1 MAFRQPIRIPAPR
14 PIPRSIPPSG
24 KLNLLVVNPAFQNWC
39 QNGNERSE
47 GGPFKPQVGIGQKVT
62 QNFGHERRS
71 KFVHPLALR
80 DNTASSRQ
88 INAFGRP
95 QKDTWDSPDE
105 EQSVHGS
112 HVNLTVSETNWR
124 SKGRSRIRLLLM
136 ALICFVSLTSLA
148 LTVMMLLGKLGNR
161 WCRKATVLSLT
172 QEAPRSLANTE
183 FLAKMKSLEE
193 NVTYLHQTLNTRTGE
208 LKQLEKSYRFLHS
221 ENEFFRTVWNN
232 SFAMFLAQDNSLI
245 TAMTDLNRTLLQK
258 LTDTDTRINKGDEN
272 LHTLVKELN
281 GNMSAKFNDTAARLD
296 KKTITL
302 QTLLNELNS
311 TMSLKLK
318 EADTRLHN
326 KDNNLQ
332 TMLNELNT
340 TMSLKLS
347 QLNFHLSIVGFL
359 ANNTKE
365 DVNDLKNNTES
376 LLASLQEKTDRLDQE
391 DVNLRALLKETN
403 NTLFVKVEDVSK
415 MQGPVGPAGFNGS
428 QGSLGPPGPQG
439 FNGSEGIQGA
449 IGPQGYN
456 GSQGPTGPQGP
467 KGAGDFS
474 LCEYRTREETLAQTP
489 VSSNFHNAPVQVNQA
504 EPAGKRIV
512 GVSCST
518 DIAQMHLVS
527 SSVHPSTGVRF
538 YHCQCKGHY
547 GGGSSS
553 ATVKCIMNYWLCP
566 LTT

>member
-1 MAFRQPIRIPAPR
+1 MNTTAEQMIF
-14 PIPRSIPPSG
+14 
-24 KLNLLVVNPAFQNWC
+24 NPAFEDC
-39 QNGNERSE
+39 DYEEKKASE
-47 GGPFKPQVGIGQKVT
+47 NCIYEDMSGSLASPTKREIIFREEIGQFFSIGDAPWNQQHT
-62 QNFGHERRS
+62 RERYAACGQADS
-71 KFVHPLALR
+71 KPRNGSNRAL
-80 DNTASSRQ
+80 
-88 INAFGRP
+88 
-95 QKDTWDSPDE
+95 
-105 EQSVHGS
+105 V
-112 HVNLTVSETNWR
+112 VL
-124 SKGRSRIRLLLM
+124 
-136 ALICFVSLTSLA
+136 VSLFCLLSSAAIVLC
-148 LTVMMLLGKLGNR
+148 LLMLLGKINYQCN
-161 WCRKATVLSLT
+161 CRKDESATVLSPP
-172 QEAPRSLANTE
+172 QEARRSLANTE

-221 ENEFFRTVWNN
+221 ENEFFRTVLQELGANVTAYRLVADQTKKKLNDFQHKTNNAIFMWNN
-232 SFAMFLAQDNSLI
+232 SFAMFLVQDNSLI

-272 LHTLVKELN
+272 LHALVKEFN
-281 GNMSAKFNDTAARLD
+281 GNMSAKLNDTEARLD
-296 KKTITL
+296 KKTVTL
-302 QTLLNELNS
+302 QTLLNALNS

-318 EADTRLHN
+318 EADTRLYN

-332 TMLNELNT
+332 IMLNELNT

-403 NTLFVKVEDVSK
+403 NTLFVKVENVSK

-456 GSQGPTGPQGP
+456 GSQGPAGPQGP

-474 LCEYRTREETLAQTP
+474 LCEYRTHEEKLTQTP
-489 VSSNFHNAPVQVNQA
+489 VPGNFHNTPVQVNQA

-518 DIAQMHLVS
+518 DIAQMYLVS
-527 SSVHPSTGVRF
+527 SSVNPSTGVRF

-547 GGGSSS
+547 GGVSLSVS
-553 ATVKCIMNYWLCP
+553 VKCIMNYWLCP

>member
-1 MAFRQPIRIPAPR
+1 MNTTAEQMII
-14 PIPRSIPPSG
+14 
-24 KLNLLVVNPAFQNWC
+24 NPAFEDCNY
-39 QNGNERSE
+39 EEKKASE
-47 GGPFKPQVGIGQKVT
+47 NCIYEDMSGSLASPTKREIIFREEIGQFFSIGDAPWNQQHT
-62 QNFGHERRS
+62 RERYAACGQADSR
-71 KFVHPLALR
+71 PRNGLNRAL
-80 DNTASSRQ
+80 
-88 INAFGRP
+88 
-95 QKDTWDSPDE
+95 
-105 EQSVHGS
+105 V
-112 HVNLTVSETNWR
+112 VL
-124 SKGRSRIRLLLM
+124 
-136 ALICFVSLTSLA
+136 VSLFCLLSSAAIVLC
-148 LTVMMLLGKLGNR
+148 LLMLLGKINYQ
-161 WCRKATVLSLT
+161 CNCTKDESATVLSLT

>member
-1 MAFRQPIRIPAPR
+1 MNTTTEQMIFNPAYEDCDYEEKKASENCIYEDMSGSLASPTKREIIFREEIGQFFSIGDAPWNQQHTRERYAACGQADSR
-14 PIPRSIPPSG
+14 PRNGS
-24 KLNLLVVNPAFQNWC
+24 NRALVV
-39 QNGNERSE
+39 
-47 GGPFKPQVGIGQKVT
+47 
-62 QNFGHERRS
+62 
-71 KFVHPLALR
+71 L
-80 DNTASSRQ
+80 
-88 INAFGRP
+88 
-95 QKDTWDSPDE
+95 
-105 EQSVHGS
+105 
-112 HVNLTVSETNWR
+112 
-124 SKGRSRIRLLLM
+124 
-136 ALICFVSLTSLA
+136 VSLFCLLSSAAIVLC
-148 LTVMMLLGKLGNR
+148 LLMLLGKINYQ
-161 WCRKATVLSLT
+161 CNCTKDESATVLSPT
-172 QEAPRSLANTE
+172 QEALGSLANTE

-208 LKQLEKSYRFLHS
+208 LKQLEKSYRFLYS
-221 ENEFFRTVWNN
+221 ENEFFRTVLQELGANVTAYRLVADQTKKKLNDFQHKTNNAIFMWNN

-272 LHTLVKELN
+272 LHALVKELN
-281 GNMSAKFNDTAARLD
+281 GNISAKFNDTAARLD

-302 QTLLNELNS
+302 QTSLNELNS

-340 TMSLKLS
+340 TISLKLS
-347 QLNFHLSIVGFL
+347 QLNSHLSIVGFL

-376 LLASLQEKTDRLDQE
+376 SLATLQEKTDRLDQE

-403 NTLFVKVEDVSK
+403 NTLFVKVENVSK

-456 GSQGPTGPQGP
+456 GSQGPAGPQGP

-474 LCEYRTREETLAQTP
+474 LCEYRTKEETLTQTP
-489 VSSNFHNAPVQVNQA
+489 VPSNVHNAPVQVNQP

-518 DIAQMHLVS
+518 DLAQMYLVS
-527 SSVHPSTGVRF
+527 SSVNPSTGVRF

-553 ATVKCIMNYWLCP
+553 VSVKCIMNYWLCP